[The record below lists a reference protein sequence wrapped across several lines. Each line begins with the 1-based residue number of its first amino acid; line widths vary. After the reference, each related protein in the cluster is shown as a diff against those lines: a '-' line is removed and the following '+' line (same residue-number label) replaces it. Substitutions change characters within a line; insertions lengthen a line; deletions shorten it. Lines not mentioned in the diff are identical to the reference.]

1 MFLSLSEVLSV
12 LKNIRVE
19 MEIIRMKIEAIENIL
34 GEEMSEEDRRA
45 LIEALEEYRR
55 GETVSLEEVEKE
67 VEAKSRTLKE
77 C

>member
-1 MFLSLSEVLSV
+1 
-12 LKNIRVE
+12 